1 MKGDSLELSL
11 KELTYLLAIKVERFE
26 EETKKR

>member
-26 EETKKR
+26 EETKNK